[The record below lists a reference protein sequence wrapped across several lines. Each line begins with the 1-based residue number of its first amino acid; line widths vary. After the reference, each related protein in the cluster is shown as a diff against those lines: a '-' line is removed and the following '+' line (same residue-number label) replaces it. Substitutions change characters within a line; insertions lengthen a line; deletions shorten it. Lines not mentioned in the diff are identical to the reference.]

1 MSRFARRLQQIG
13 RDTEDTGA
21 ILDLAD
27 GPGGPILV
35 LNSTTNKFS
44 EYYAEILRAEGLNS
58 FASIDIA
65 DVSAPTLANYTT
77 VVVGDLSLTGGQVTM
92 LSNWVNDGGHLF
104 AMRPDKQLATLA
116 GLVDESATLADGY
129 LLIDT
134 QPPRPRY
141 RWPDTAVPWYC

>member
-1 MSRFARRLQQIG
+1 M
-13 RDTEDTGA
+13 
-21 ILDLAD
+21 
-27 GPGGPILV
+27 

-77 VVVGDLSLTGGQVTM
+77 VVVGDLALTGGQVTM

-134 QPPRPRY
+134 QTTPPATVSLARHCSTMVLL
-141 RWPDTAVPWYC
+141 TATRSQAILAP